1 MEYSCIKC
9 GSIENI
15 ISDVIWNSMLIFNRS
30 RACNRLNNTRAIFK
44 IRSSI
49 EVLTTPHSGLGKI
62 LILTEYSS
70 GLIQFTLNQSIYNS
84 IPIFLTTINWPPLSI
99 SIFGACW
106 WYENRIT
113 WMKFCA
119 YWWFVIVKSIKLFFN
134 EIRLRMNSLEYLC
147 MKLVSVKTIVS
158 SATIWWK
165 Q

>member
-1 MEYSCIKC
+1 
-9 GSIENI
+9 
-15 ISDVIWNSMLIFNRS
+15 MLIFNRS

-70 GLIQFTLNQSIYNS
+70 GLIQFTLNRSIYNS

-113 WMKFCA
+113 WFKFCA
-119 YWWFVIVKSIKLFFN
+119 DWCICESRKYFFCEVNSIENKIIWRFVYK
-134 EIRLRMNSLEYLC
+134 RSLCNKYHIFS
-147 MKLVSVKTIVS
+147 KNKIKTITNNNLPWS
-158 SATIWWK
+158 IIK
-165 Q
+165 